1 MTVYAYK
8 GFDARGK
15 PISGLRDAESPRA
28 LRQHLRKDGVMIN
41 QVTENTQAPSAGGK
55 VAKSRG
61 RVSAQELAM
70 STRQL
75 ATLVGAAIPLVD
87 ALAALADQVEHPA
100 LRATIAQIRQR
111 VNEGA
116 ALGDA
121 MAEHPRIFNT
131 LFVNMIRAGETSG
144 ALDIVLNRLSDF
156 TENQAKLQQKIIGTM
171 FYPIIMIGMA
181 FGVVGILMT
190 FVIPK
195 ITRLFESQKA
205 ALPLP
210 TMVLIGLSNFIKDYW
225 WLAILMVFG
234 AVTWVRRYY
243 ATPKGRERIDAR
255 LLHVPIFGEL
265 IRMLAVTRFSR
276 TLATLLSSSVP
287 LLTAFDIVKSIITN
301 KTLAAAIEDARS
313 AIQQGESIAAP
324 LKRSGEFPPIVTHMI
339 AVGEKSGQ
347 LEDMLFK
354 IADAY
359 DAQVDARLIALTSI
373 LEPLIIVIMGL
384 VVGFIVFSIMLP
396 MLQLSSFAK

>member
-41 QVTENTQAPSAGGK
+41 QVTENTQAPVAGK
-55 VAKSRG
+55 IAKSRG

-87 ALAALADQVEHPA
+87 ALAALADQVEHPS

-210 TMVLIGLSNFIKDYW
+210 TMVLIGFSNFVKDYW
-225 WLAILMVFG
+225 WLVILMVVGGVYWF
-234 AVTWVRRYY
+234 RRYY
-243 ATPKGRERIDAR
+243 
-255 LLHVPIFGEL
+255 
-265 IRMLAVTRFSR
+265 
-276 TLATLLSSSVP
+276 
-287 LLTAFDIVKSIITN
+287 LTV
-301 KTLAAAIEDARS
+301 
-313 AIQQGESIAAP
+313 
-324 LKRSGEFPPIVTHMI
+324 
-339 AVGEKSGQ
+339 
-347 LEDMLFK
+347 
-354 IADAY
+354 
-359 DAQVDARLIALTSI
+359 
-373 LEPLIIVIMGL
+373 
-384 VVGFIVFSIMLP
+384 
-396 MLQLSSFAK
+396 

>member
-15 PISGLRDAESPRA
+15 PITGMRDAESPRA
-28 LRQHLRKDGVMIN
+28 LRQHLRKDGVMVN
-41 QVTENTQAPSAGGK
+41 QVLENTPTPVKGK
-55 VAKSRG
+55 ATKSRG

-75 ATLVGAAIPLVD
+75 ATLIGAAIPLVD

-100 LRATIAQIRQR
+100 LRSTIAQIRQR

-116 ALGDA
+116 SLGDA
-121 MAEHPRIFNT
+121 MSEHPRIFNQ

-195 ITRLFESQKA
+195 ITKLFESQKA

-210 TMVLIGLSNFIKDYW
+210 TMVLIGFSNFVKDYW
-225 WLAILMVFG
+225 WLVILMVVGGIYWF
-234 AVTWVRRYY
+234 RRYY
-243 ATPKGRERIDAR
+243 ATEKGRDRIDAQV
-255 LLHVPIFGEL
+255 LHVPIFGDL

-276 TLATLLSSSVP
+276 TLATLLSSGVQ

-301 KTLAAAIEDARS
+301 KTLARAIEDARG

-347 LEDMLFK
+347 LEEMLFK

-359 DAQVDARLIALTSI
+359 DAQVDARLIGLTSI